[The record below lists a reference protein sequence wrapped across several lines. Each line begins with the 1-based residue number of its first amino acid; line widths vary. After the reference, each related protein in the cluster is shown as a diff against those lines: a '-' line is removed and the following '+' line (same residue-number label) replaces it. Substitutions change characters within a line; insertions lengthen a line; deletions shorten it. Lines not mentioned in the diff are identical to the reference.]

1 MTRQKLLQLGWEA
14 LIHPL
19 YSPDIAPLDF
29 HLFQSYKILLM
40 EEKKIS
46 SLENCKIHRE
56 LFFPQEDKTFWKD
69 GITKLPEK

>member
-1 MTRQKLLQLGWEA
+1 MHCIHQILHLQ
-14 LIHPL
+14 IFI
-19 YSPDIAPLDF
+19 YFDV
-29 HLFQSYKILLM
+29 YKILLM

-46 SLENCKIHRE
+46 SLEDCKMHQE